1 MDTSRVVKIEKE
13 TIVQTEFASKDK
25 LCSYVTNEV
34 IYTYLSILM
43 CGMEKMRMG
52 IFKPQKIKVTNSFL
66 FHEITNI

>member
-1 MDTSRVVKIEKE
+1 MVLLKEEVLSSAGPIHKE

-43 CGMEKMRMG
+43 CGIEKNENG
-52 IFKPQKIKVTNSFL
+52 YF
-66 FHEITNI
+66 